1 MEKKFELTSEVKQ
14 RYSDGAVLH
23 RIRAL
28 RKIKCQHRVVKPG
41 ELGGW
46 LEKESNLSQ
55 KGKCWVDDNS
65 CVTGNALV
73 AGNAVVKGN
82 AEIYGR
88 ALVSGNACASDDA
101 CVGGNAVVTDNA
113 IVKDRACV
121 LGSSE
126 VYDNAIVRCDAVI
139 GGTVEVSGN
148 AVIDGDES
156 LVIDGSEQ
164 FDRNAHIANN
174 GEWLHIGPIK
184 ARAESEFASTFF
196 ENITFFKNHGE
207 IVAKVHNGAVFTCDE
222 LIKSAVSDSNRQQ
235 YELAVQL
242 AIATLGGGEETNDA
256 EKSD

>member
-55 KGKCWVDDNS
+55 KGECWVDDNS

-101 CVGGNAVVTDNA
+101 CVGGNAVVT
-113 IVKDRACV
+113 
-121 LGSSE
+121 G
-126 VYDNAIVRCDAVI
+126 NAIVRCDAVI

-156 LVIDGSEQ
+156 LVIEGSEQ
-164 FDRNAHIANN
+164 FARDAHIANN

-184 ARAESEFASTFF
+184 VRAKSEFASTFF